1 MVKKLK
7 RTTNIHFHQL
17 GHLFFLLGIAL
28 VLIFT
33 FTNQPG
39 MLESWH
45 SIILILIGL
54 IVGLMDLKPEHTTQ
68 FLLAFLGLLITANAP
83 FYVLTYYKIG
93 NYLQAFLLN
102 MSIFLSLTV
111 VVVSLRVL
119 YRIYKGSNI

>member
-1 MVKKLK
+1 MVKRKSNNTHVK
-7 RTTNIHFHQL
+7 QL
-17 GHLFFLLGIAL
+17 GHLFFLLGVAL

-45 SIILILIGL
+45 SIILILLGL
-54 IVGLMDLKPEHTTQ
+54 IVGLMDLKSEHTVP

-83 FYVLTYYKIG
+83 LYVLSYYKIG